1 MCIWPAISTL
11 NFALVPEKIR
21 VVLISMCSL
30 LWPCFLAYMKQLDI
44 ENDATNDLKII
55 QRPNFEQQQQSH
67 RV

>member
-11 NFALVPEKIR
+11 NFALVPEKNR

-30 LWPCFLAYMKQLDI
+30 LWTCYLAYMKQLDI
-44 ENDATNDLKII
+44 ENDAINEKKIV
-55 QRPNFEQQQQSH
+55 QRPNFEQHQQSH